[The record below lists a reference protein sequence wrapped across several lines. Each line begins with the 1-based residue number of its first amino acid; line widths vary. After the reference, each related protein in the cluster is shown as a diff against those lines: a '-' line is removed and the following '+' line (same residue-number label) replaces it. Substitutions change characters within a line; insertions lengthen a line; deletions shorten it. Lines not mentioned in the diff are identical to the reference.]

1 MMKNILSGLALAFQF
16 FSVVPVKKALPMEK
30 RDITA
35 MYIALPLLG
44 AFLGAIAMGLAFLL
58 RESTDASS
66 LLSGFLL
73 VLLFLGATGGLHLD
87 GFADTAD
94 AFFSYQDRDK
104 RLQIMGDPRIGAFG
118 TMALILAIAGKIILI
133 AESFSLMPMMWLLIV
148 PMLSRAGLLALFSWT
163 ESAKPDGLAAF
174 FQGKADRRWTGTFAA
189 IYLLGTG
196 MLLLF
201 TGGWL
206 MGAVVM
212 AAFLVAFYL
221 YRRFCLRNFGGVT
234 GDLFGAY
241 VEGAELL
248 LWTLIL
254 FFI

>member
-1 MMKNILSGLALAFQF
+1 MMKNITSGLALAFQF
-16 FSVVPVKKALPMEK
+16 FSVLPVKKALQMEK

-35 MYIALPLLG
+35 MYIALPVIG
-44 AFLGAIAMGLAFLL
+44 ALFGSVAMGTAFLL
-58 RESTDASS
+58 REYTDASS

-73 VLLFLGATGGLHLD
+73 MLVFLGATGGLHLD

-133 AESFSLMPMMWLLIV
+133 AESFSDMPLLWLIAV
-148 PMLSRAGLLALFSWT
+148 PVLSRAGLLALFSWT
-163 ESAKPDGLAAF
+163 KSAKRDGLAAF
-174 FQGKADRRWTGTFAA
+174 FQGKADSRWVRIAA
-189 IYLLGTG
+189 VLYLLISGI
-196 MLLLF
+196 LLLSI
-201 TGGWL
+201 GGWL
-206 MGAVVM
+206 MGLAVL
-212 AAFLVAFYL
+212 AAFLLMLFW

-248 LWTLIL
+248 LWMVFL